1 MSDIKYFKISGKKD
15 GERLDSRVLEELIQD
30 AIAAGHRNIEVEA
43 FGQHGIGGR
52 LWKTGGEPVN
62 IKITGTSGQR
72 TGSLGFPNT
81 TIEITGPAS
90 DDIGWLNAGA
100 EIVVHGHATNG
111 SCNAMAQGKV
121 FIAGNIGARGM
132 TMTKC
137 NPRFEPPELWVL
149 GSVGDYFGEF
159 MAGGLAIVCGH
170 TPQNPDNV
178 LGYRPLVGMVGG
190 KVFFRGPHDG
200 YSTSD
205 AKIID
210 ISDANWNWLKENI
223 AVYLEKICKTEL
235 LETLTKREEWQLLT
249 AFTPQEKKGVTN
261 RSMADFHTDVWDAEL
276 GKGGIVG
283 DLSDLDM
290 SHIDVITTGELRR
303 FVPVW
308 ENKKYMAPCQATC
321 PSGIPVDE
329 RWGLVRDGKIDE
341 AVKLAL
347 GYTPF
352 PATVC
357 GYLCPNPCMN
367 ACTRSSSSMA
377 AIDVKQLG
385 KASISAKTPEIPKAS
400 GKKIAVIGGGP
411 SGISVAWQLSMAGHE
426 AAVYDS
432 GETLGGKIAKVIPE
446 SRIPGEVLNAELGRI
461 NEVISHV
468 NLSSELTKNDLD
480 KIIKDHDFT
489 VVATG
494 AQKPRLLDVPGKE
507 KLITGNDFLAD
518 AKKEIAKVGKTVV
531 IIGAGNSA
539 CDAATEAKRFGAEDI
554 TLIDVQEPAAFGEEK
569 EAAEEA
575 GAKFKWPCYTKEI
588 TDKGVMLEDGEL
600 LPADTVIIS
609 IGDMPDLEF
618 LPETVEV
625 ENGKVS
631 VDKNGRTSNPK
642 VFAIGDITGLGLIT
656 DVIGAGRRTSE
667 TIIAQLKGDTQDR
680 KTLEMIDMKRITLEY
695 FNPRVSSFSDLEH
708 CGNECA
714 SCGNC
719 RDCGIC
725 VAVCPQTAISRR
737 ELIGSK
743 IPFEYV
749 VDADKCIG
757 CGFCKTA
764 CPCGIWDLIPNTPIG

>member
-15 GERLDSRVLEELIQD
+15 GERLESRVLEELIQD

-52 LWKTGGEPVN
+52 LWKTNGEAVN
-62 IKITGTSGQR
+62 VRITGASGQR

-81 TIEITGPAS
+81 KIEIEGPAS

-111 SCNAMAQGKV
+111 TCNAMAQGKV
-121 FIAGNIGARGM
+121 YIKGNIGARGM
-132 TMTKC
+132 TMTKR

-159 MAGGLAIVCGH
+159 MAGGIAVVCGFE
-170 TPQNPDNV
+170 PQNPDNV

-190 KVFFRGPHDG
+190 SLFFRGPHDG
-200 YSTSD
+200 FSTSD
-205 AKIID
+205 AKLVV
-210 ISDANWNWLKENI
+210 ISDDDWNWLTDNLKIYLAKIGRSELFD
-223 AVYLEKICKTEL
+223 AVA
-235 LETLTKREEWQLLT
+235 KRDEWQLIT
-249 AFTPQEKKGVTN
+249 AFTPQEKRGATS
-261 RSMADFHTDVWDAEL
+261 RSMSEFHREVWDAEL

-283 DLSDLDM
+283 DLSELDM
-290 SHIDVITTGELRR
+290 SHIGLIPSGELRR
-303 FVPVW
+303 YVPVW

-329 RWGLVRDGKIDE
+329 RWGLVRDGNIDE

-347 GYTPF
+347 DYTPF

-357 GYLCPNPCMN
+357 GYLCPNPCMG
-367 ACTRSSSSMA
+367 ACTRQAASMVSV
-377 AIDVKQLG
+377 DVKQLG
-385 KASISAKTPEIPKAS
+385 KASIAAKTPELPEPS
-400 GKKIAVIGGGP
+400 GSKIAVIGGGP

-426 AAVYDS
+426 ATVYDS
-432 GETLGGKIAKVIPE
+432 GETLGGKISKVIPE
-446 SRIPGEVLNAELGRI
+446 SRIPGDVLNAELDRI
-461 NEVISHV
+461 NEVVAHV
-468 NLSSELTKNDLD
+468 NLSAELTRSDLN
-480 KIIKDHDFT
+480 KIIDENDYT

-494 AQKPRLLDVPGKE
+494 AQKPRTLDIPGKE
-507 KLITGNDFLAD
+507 KMITGMDFLAA
-518 AKKEIAKVGKTVV
+518 AKKGEATVGKKVV

-539 CDAATEAKRFGAEDI
+539 CDAATEADRFGADDV

-569 EAAEEA
+569 EAAEA
-575 GAKFKWPCYTKEI
+575 IGAKFKWPCFTKEI
-588 TDKGVMLEDGEL
+588 SDEGVVLENGDV

-609 IGDMPDLEF
+609 IGDMPDLDF
-618 LPETVEV
+618 LPESVEV
-625 ENGKVS
+625 VNGKII
-631 VDKNGRTSNPK
+631 VDNNGRTSDPK

-656 DVIGAGRRTSE
+656 DVIGAGRVASAA
-667 TIIAQLKGDTQDR
+667 IIALLAGEAPGYEAV
-680 KTLEMIDMKRITLEY
+680 EMIDKKRVTLEY

-725 VAVCPQTAISRR
+725 VSVCPLAAITRT
-737 ELIGSK
+737 EIEGEK
-743 IPFEYV
+743 VPFEYV
-749 VDADKCIG
+749 VDDEKCIG
-757 CGFCKTA
+757 CGFCKNA
-764 CPCGIWDLIPNTPIG
+764 CPCGVWNLVPNTPIG

>member
-30 AIAAGHRNIEVEA
+30 AIAAGHRNIEVDA

-62 IKITGTSGQR
+62 VKITGTSGQR

-81 TIEITGPAS
+81 TIEITGTAS

-132 TMTKC
+132 TMTKF

-159 MAGGLAIVCGH
+159 MAGGIAIVCGH
-170 TPQNPDNV
+170 SPQDPDNI

-190 KVFFRGPHDG
+190 KVFFRGPHAG
-200 YSTSD
+200 YSKSD

-210 ISDANWNWLKENI
+210 ISDANWNWLKANI

-235 LETLTKREEWQLLT
+235 LETLTKRDEWQLLT
-249 AFTPQEKKGVTN
+249 AFTPQEKTGIKN
-261 RSMADFHTDVWDAEL
+261 RSMAEFHTEVWDVEL
-276 GKGGIVG
+276 GKGGIIG

-290 SHIDVITTGELRR
+290 SHIDVITTGDLRR
-303 FVPVW
+303 YVPIW

-446 SRIPGEVLNAELGRI
+446 SRIPGEVLNAELDRI

-468 NLSSELTKNDLD
+468 NLSAELTRNDLD
-480 KIIKDHDFT
+480 KIIKDNDFT

-494 AQKPRLLDVPGKE
+494 AQKPRMLNVPGKE

-518 AKKEIAKVGKTVV
+518 AKKEVAKVGKTVV
-531 IIGAGNSA
+531 VIGAGNSA

-575 GAKFKWPCYTKEI
+575 GAKFKWPCFTKEI
-588 TDKGVMLEDGEL
+588 TDKGVMLEDGAL

-618 LPETVEV
+618 LPESVEV
-625 ENGKVS
+625 KNGKVS

-667 TIIAQLKGDTQDR
+667 TIIDQLKGDIQDR
-680 KTLEMIDMKRITLEY
+680 KTLEIIDMKRITLEY

-725 VAVCPQTAISRR
+725 VAVCPQTAIARR
-737 ELIGSK
+737 ELLGSK

>member
-52 LWKTGGEPVN
+52 LWKAGGEPVN

-531 IIGAGNSA
+531 IIGARNSA

>member
-159 MAGGLAIVCGH
+159 MAGGIAIVCGH
-170 TPQNPDNV
+170 TPQNLDNV

-290 SHIDVITTGELRR
+290 SHIDVITTGDLRR

-480 KIIKDHDFT
+480 KIIKDHDFI

-569 EAAEEA
+569 EAAEDA

-588 TDKGVMLEDGEL
+588 TDKGVVLEDGEL

-680 KTLEMIDMKRITLEY
+680 KILEMIDMKRITLEY

>member
-15 GERLDSRVLEELIQD
+15 GERLESRVLEGLIQD
-30 AIAAGHRNIEVEA
+30 AVASGHRNIEVEA

-52 LWKTGGEPVN
+52 LWQTNGEPVN
-62 IKITGTSGQR
+62 VRITGASGQR

-81 TIEITGPAS
+81 KIEIKGPAS

-111 SCNAMAQGKV
+111 TCNAMAQGKV
-121 FIAGNIGARGM
+121 YIKGNIGARGM
-132 TMTKC
+132 TMTKR

-159 MAGGLAIVCGH
+159 MAGGIAVVCGVDS
-170 TPQNPDNV
+170 QNSDNI

-190 KVFFRGPHDG
+190 SLFFRGPCDG

-205 AKIID
+205 AKLID
-210 ISDANWNWLKENI
+210 ISDADWNWLKENLK
-223 AVYLEKICKTEL
+223 VYLGKICKSEL
-235 LETLTKREEWQLLT
+235 LDTLTKRDEWRLIT
-249 AFTPQEKKGVTN
+249 AYTPQEKKGVTS
-261 RSMADFHTDVWDAEL
+261 RSMAEFHSEVWDAEL
-276 GKGGIVG
+276 GKGGIIG

-329 RWGLVRDGKIDE
+329 RWGLVRDGKLDE

-357 GYLCPNPCMN
+357 GYLCPNPCMG
-367 ACTRSSSSMA
+367 ACTRQSSSMA

-385 KASISAKTPEIPKAS
+385 KASISAKTPEIQESS

-411 SGISVAWQLSMAGHE
+411 SGISVAWQLSLAGHE
-426 AAVYDS
+426 ATVYDS

-446 SRIPGEVLNAELGRI
+446 SRIPGDVLNAELDRI
-461 NEVISHV
+461 NEVITHV
-468 NLSSELTKNDLD
+468 KLSAELTKIDLN
-480 KIIKDHDFT
+480 KIIDDNDYT

-494 AQKPRLLDVPGKE
+494 AQKPRMLDIPGKE
-507 KLITGNDFLAD
+507 KMITGMDFLAD
-518 AKKEIAKVGKTVV
+518 AKKEQITVGKNVV

-554 TLIDVQEPAAFGEEK
+554 ILIDVQEPAAFGEEK
-569 EAAEEA
+569 EAAEAA
-575 GAKFKWPCYTKEI
+575 GAKFKWPCFTKEI
-588 TDKGVMLEDGEL
+588 TEKGVVLEDGET

-609 IGDMPDLEF
+609 IGDMPDLDF
-618 LPETVEV
+618 LPESVDV
-625 ENGKVS
+625 VNGRIIVDNNGK
-631 VDKNGRTSNPK
+631 TSDPK

-656 DVIGAGRRTSE
+656 DVIGAGRRASE
-667 TIIAQLKGDTQDR
+667 TIIDMLKGEKKVRQTA
-680 KTLEMIDMKRITLEY
+680 EIIDPKRITLEY

-725 VAVCPQTAISRR
+725 VAVCPNVAITRK
-737 ELIGSK
+737 EILGSK

-749 VDADKCIG
+749 VDDEKCIG
-757 CGFCKTA
+757 CGFCKSA
-764 CPCGIWDLIPNTPIG
+764 CPCGIWDLIKNTPIG